1 MVKRAN
7 KGWPGASC
15 TVDCWCGRVDMSS
28 SDLQPWM
35 MVFIDALQVIKYAA
49 RVKTHKQCRF
59 TQQSAQQTVTHFI
72 LRERERKRGKH
83 IRKIALTISCS
94 AWRVIQQCTSI
105 CVWHQESS
113 WMSDDLRRFSRS
125 DETSQTYMATI
136 NQMLKQLLKGLYR
149 SLTPPITQM

>member
-7 KGWPGASC
+7 KGWPGACC

-49 RVKTHKQCRF
+49 CVKTHKQCRF
-59 TQQSAQQTVTHFI
+59 TQQSAQQNSDS
-72 LRERERKRGKH
+72 LYPQREGEKE
-83 IRKIALTISCS
+83 RKIALTISCS

-125 DETSQTYMATI
+125 EETSQTYMATI